1 VRAVVFT
8 PLVARRAWADRRLLV
23 VSALVVTLTVAVADA
38 VPRRLEQT
46 ADAAVAAAAATAG
59 PLGDVLVRAPFDDVM
74 YLGELPSGTDITVV
88 EPAARMAAALPP
100 ELAAVLGDPVAVV
113 QGVSM
118 PLTVPVEVGVA
129 TLSMAYV
136 WSAEGPGVDWIAGGP
151 PAATVTARDVEAA
164 PYRTDWPIQVAL
176 SQDVAARIGV
186 GVGDALSV
194 QGSFTALDIRVSGV
208 FRARESD
215 DAAWLDVPGLLTPH
229 VIGSVRT
236 RTTEFAALLSPD
248 SLAAVELNL
257 TPEQLDRTFRFP
269 LDRTALDGRNYAA
282 VGAAA
287 AGLEAAPGGLGGP
300 GPRPSVST
308 GLDTVLARVGERIDA
323 AAAQASVLLAGLV
336 VAGGAVLAATAA
348 LLVRRRRGALGRLRA
363 RGASLP
369 TVAVQSLLE
378 AMVVAAAG
386 GALGLALGRVAV
398 GGQPS
403 WTWVLPVVAVAVLV
417 GPAASTVAAAGAL
430 RVARAPTDRR
440 LRHVEARVAAIR
452 RAAVEVAL
460 VVVAGGA
467 LVALRRRGV
476 VAMTGTADLLLA
488 AAPALCALTV
498 GVLVWHVRP
507 LLLRW
512 TLWATRRS
520 SRAVP
525 FLAAARAQ
533 VGGAML
539 PFVCLV
545 LVTGL
550 WASAAA
556 LGTTMRSG
564 LVAGSWDSVGADVV
578 VGTEPDDA
586 LAANAEQVAH
596 ADGVLAATVGRAEGA
611 VQVFGSPDVTYVQV
625 LAVDPAGFADL
636 LAATPIGPVPQVAG
650 LATADGKGGLPALVS
665 GPLSRD
671 AGAGLSVL
679 WDGVTVPI
687 TPVGEAPALPT
698 ASALVSGVRKAVSA
712 APLLVVDRQ
721 ALAAAVGAA
730 VDPDTLWVAGP
741 GADTAVATA
750 ELGPGAALVSRADW
764 LAERRADPLTAGL
777 DGLVSLSLAV
787 LAALAVLVT
796 VLGVASEAPGRG
808 SGLAA
813 LRVLGLDRGRTWQ
826 VALGEVAPPVVLGAA
841 AGLGVGLAL
850 VPAVSGALALRLVTG
865 QVADPLVVVPGW
877 VGASAALVLLTVLVA
892 VAVESSAR
900 RRERLGQVLRVS

>member
-1 VRAVVFT
+1 MRAGVFA

-23 VSALVVTLTVAVADA
+23 VTALVVALTVAVADA
-38 VPRRLEQT
+38 VPRRLAQT
-46 ADAAVAAAAATAG
+46 ADAAVVAAATSADS
-59 PLGDVLVRAPFDDVM
+59 LADIVVRAPFGDV
-74 YLGELPSGTDITVV
+74 LFAGELPPNTDITVV
-88 EPAARMAAALPP
+88 EPAASMAAALPP
-100 ELAAVLGDPVAVV
+100 ELAGVVGNPVAVV
-113 QGVSM
+113 RGVAMPVTAPAAVGVS
-118 PLTVPVEVGVA
+118 

-151 PAATVTARDVEAA
+151 PAATVTARDVAA
-164 PYRTDWPIQVAL
+164 TPYRTDWPISVAL
-176 SQDVAARIGV
+176 AQDVAAALGV

-194 QGSFTALDIRVSGV
+194 RGSFTGTDIRVSGV
-208 FRARESD
+208 FRALDPD
-215 DAAWLDVPGLLTPH
+215 DTAWLDVAGLLTPH

-236 RTTEFAALLSPD
+236 RTTELAALLSSD

-257 TPEQLDRTFRFP
+257 TPDQLDRTFRFP
-269 LDRTALDGRNYAA
+269 LDVTALDGRNYAA

-300 GPRPSVST
+300 GPRPSVTT
-308 GLDTVLARVGERIDA
+308 GLDTMMSRIGARIDA

-336 VAGGAVLAATAA
+336 VAGAAVLAATAA

-369 TVAVQSLLE
+369 SVAAQTLIE
-378 AMVVAAAG
+378 AVVVAAAG
-386 GALGLALGRVAV
+386 GALGLALGRAAV
-398 GGQPS
+398 SGPPS
-403 WTWVLPVVAVAVLV
+403 WAWVVPVVAVAAFV
-417 GPAASTVAAAGAL
+417 GPVASTVAAAGAL

-440 LRHVEARVAAIR
+440 LRHVEARVRTIR
-452 RAAVEVAL
+452 RAALEAAL

-476 VAMTGTADLLLA
+476 VAMTGTADLVLA

-512 TLWATRRS
+512 TLRATRRS

-556 LGTTMRSG
+556 LGTTMQSG
-564 LVAGSWDSVGADVV
+564 LAAGSWDSVGADVV
-578 VGTEPDDA
+578 VGTEPDPA
-586 LAANAEQVAH
+586 LEASAARVAR
-596 ADGVLAATVGRAEGA
+596 ADGVLAATVGRVDGA
-611 VQVFGSPDVTYVQV
+611 VQVFGSPDVTWVLV
-625 LAVDPAGFADL
+625 LAVDPPAFADL
-636 LAATPIGPVPQVAG
+636 LAATPVGAVPQVAG
-650 LATADGKGGLPALVS
+650 LAAADGRGGVPALVS

-671 AGAGLSVL
+671 AGAGLSLL

-687 TPVGEAPALPT
+687 TPVGEAPALPA
-698 ASALVSGVRKAVSA
+698 ASRLVTGVRQAATA
-712 APLLVVDRQ
+712 APYVVVDRR
-721 ALAAAVGAA
+721 ALAAAAGAA
-730 VDPDTLWVAGP
+730 VDPDALWVVGQ
-741 GADTAVATA
+741 GADAAVAA
-750 ELGPGAALVSRADW
+750 VDLGPGAAVVSRSAW
-764 LAERRADPLTAGL
+764 LAQRHADPLTAGL
-777 DGLVSLSLAV
+777 DQLVSLALAV

-796 VLGVASEAPGRG
+796 VLGVASDAPGRG

-826 VALGEVAPPVVLGAA
+826 VALGEVAPPVVLGAV

-850 VPAVSGALALRLVTG
+850 VSAVSGALALRLVTG
-865 QVADPLVVVPGW
+865 QVADPLVVVPIW
-877 VGASAALVLLTVLVA
+877 VGASVALVLVTVLVA

-900 RRERLGQVLRVS
+900 RRERLGQVLRVT